1 MAAPICS
8 ACTALYDQ
16 LQDLRQDQQEL
27 EKLCEELSMKA
38 AHLRELSARDDSLQ
52 QEMEKL

>member
-38 AHLRELSARDDSLQ
+38 AHLRELSARGDSLQ